1 VLAKSKNGFNF
12 YLNACQMSSLQKL
25 SLIKTSFENM
35 KVSTR
40 TFTAST
46 NIEMQIAKIAE
57 NLPVFNSQVE
67 IKNMK
72 KTEDVPVGA
81 VVSTNYLGKI
91 RGVNFKPRKK
101 NKRWFRNSFS
111 VVVNVGEKFVNFKV
125 CKNGTFQI
133 TGALCFEHATKCIE
147 CIWNFIKETNMF
159 KFTTDENALR
169 ALIIP
174 AMRNIDFNL
183 NLIVNREAFFN
194 FIQEEYDEYHC
205 LLETSFGYTGLNVKK
220 RIERPIE
227 DLEILQLT
235 FKDNAWARKMVKYTE
250 YLDTLTPG
258 MRKNKLEHTRYNT
271 FLIFHSGKVIQS
283 GLSEKFMKDD
293 FYSFCKVIDHAYSQN
308 QLEEKLEV

>member
-1 VLAKSKNGFNF
+1 MASQKS
-12 YLNACQMSSLQKL
+12 LVHTQ
-25 SLIKTSFENM
+25 FEKM

-46 NIEMQIAKIAE
+46 NIEMQIDKIAE
-57 NLPVFNSQVE
+57 TIPVFQPSSE

-72 KTEDVPVGA
+72 NTEGVPIGA

-91 RGVNFKPRKK
+91 RGINFKPRKK

-133 TGALCFEHATKCIE
+133 TGALCFEHATECIK
-147 CIWNFIKETNMF
+147 CIWNYIKDTQMF
-159 KFTTDENALR
+159 KFTKGTMLK

-183 NLIVNREAFFN
+183 NIIVNREAFYD
-194 FIQEEYDEYHC
+194 FIQKEYDEYHC

-220 RIERPIE
+220 KIEKPIE
-227 DLEILQLT
+227 DLEILECT
-235 FKDNAWARKMVKYTE
+235 FKKSGSETDDEIECIEKIVKYSQ
-250 YLDTLTPG
+250 YLETLTPAL
-258 MRKNKLEHTRYNT
+258 RKNKIEHVRYNT

-308 QLEEKLEV
+308 KLEEKLDV

>member
-1 VLAKSKNGFNF
+1 MESRKS
-12 YLNACQMSSLQKL
+12 LVCSP
-25 SLIKTSFENM
+25 FEKM

-46 NIEMQIAKIAE
+46 NIEMQIDKIAE
-57 NLPVFNSQVE
+57 TIPVFQSRAE

-72 KTEDVPVGA
+72 NTEDVPVGA

-133 TGALCFEHATKCIE
+133 TGALCFEHATKCIK
-147 CIWNFIKETNMF
+147 CIWSYIKDTKMF
-159 KFTTDENALR
+159 KFTKGTALK

-183 NLIVNREAFFN
+183 NIIVNREAFYN
-194 FIQEEYDEYHC
+194 FIQKEYEEYHC

-220 RIERPIE
+220 KIERPIE
-227 DLEILQLT
+227 DLEILECT
-235 FKDNAWARKMVKYTE
+235 FKKGGVECIEKIVKYSRFLE
-250 YLDTLTPG
+250 TLTPAL
-258 MRKNKLEHTRYNT
+258 RKNKMEHVRYNT

-283 GLSEKFMKDD
+283 GLSENFMKDD
-293 FYSFCKVIDHAYSQN
+293 FYSFCKVINDAYSQN
-308 QLEEKLEV
+308 KLEEKLDI

>member
-1 VLAKSKNGFNF
+1 
-12 YLNACQMSSLQKL
+12 MSSHHK
-25 SLIKTSFENM
+25 SLVQTPFKDM

-46 NIEMQIAKIAE
+46 NIEMQIDKIAE
-57 NLPVFNSQVE
+57 NLPVFRSRAV
-67 IKNMK
+67 IKSMK
-72 KTEDVPVGA
+72 NTEDVPVGA

-133 TGALCFEHATKCIE
+133 TGALCFDHATKCIK
-147 CIWNFIKETNMF
+147 CIWDYIKNTQMF
-159 KFTTDENALR
+159 KFTKGTDLKT
-169 ALIIP
+169 LVIP

-183 NLIVNREAFFN
+183 DIIVNREAFYN
-194 FIQEEYDEYHC
+194 FIQKEYEEYHC

-220 RIERPIE
+220 KIERPIE
-227 DLEILQLT
+227 ELEILQCT
-235 FKDNAWARKMVKYTE
+235 FQNGKWDEKIVDYSI
-250 YLDTLTPG
+250 YLDTLTPTL
-258 MRKNKLEHTRYNT
+258 RKNKLEHVRYNT
-271 FLIFHSGKVIQS
+271 FLIFHSGKIIQS

-293 FYSFCKVIDHAYSQN
+293 FYSFCKVINHAYAQN
-308 QLEEKLEV
+308 NLEEKLNV